1 MKINQWI
8 VICFIGL
15 KIIFANPDENT
26 EINTITFIGNK
37 NIKSQFLLNIINIQ
51 NKTFFTDQ
59 SFDRRVIKLDAIS
72 IKNYYLTNGYL
83 DVAVI
88 DSFQINQNK
97 ADIIFRISEGKQY
110 YLNTININGNYSIS
124 DKDIFKI
131 LNLKKK
137 KPFNPVAIQINR
149 NRLDDKYFELSK
161 LFTNIKIEPKI
172 TDSVIV
178 NISINEG
185 PDVFIDKIFIEGINE
200 SLDSNLVYRE
210 LLFSKKDKYLKS
222 AIDLSQRKLMEI
234 GIFSMAAITP
244 IKNTTNDTTVNL
256 LIELR
261 EMNRREI
268 LSSGGYYPIT
278 VNEGVDQ
285 VIALAGDIAWKD
297 RRVLNSVASFQV
309 KSSLAIPFEAGYQYP
324 RFTFDM
330 LISNQWILGLR
341 IPSEL
346 KGFFQSFR
354 NYNQDEG
361 IYRYGF
367 QLANILRLDD
377 RSYIRAILR
386 WELFDDNKRDNK
398 NDIEN
403 RSFRLIGRFDRSNN
417 PVYPSQGYI
426 LNAEIISVGG
436 ALGGNRTYQKLDIGI
451 QGYSSIQKKSVLAS
465 RIKYGMIF
473 NWKDNYDI
481 YESLLYDKFYLG
493 GSSSLRAWDPLK
505 FLTEIDAGN
514 DLVGNADD
522 RIIPKGMLT
531 RLLINIEVRFP
542 IYRLFGGEVFL
553 DGGQL
558 TDIRNNIS
566 INDVKWGKG
575 FGITFSSPFGPVRL
589 DYSNKLEENN
599 LKNGKLNLGLLYIF

>member
-124 DKDIFKI
+124 DKEIFKI

-149 NRLDDKYFELSK
+149 NRLDDRYFELSK

-417 PVYPSQGYI
+417 PIYPSKGYI
-426 LNAEIISVGG
+426 LNTEIISVGG

-505 FLTEIDAGN
+505 FLTEIDVGN

>member
-97 ADIIFRISEGKQY
+97 ADIFFRISEGKQY

-417 PVYPSQGYI
+417 PIYPSKGYI
-426 LNAEIISVGG
+426 LNTEIISVGG

-505 FLTEIDAGN
+505 FLTEIDVGN
-514 DLVGNADD
+514 DLVSNADD

>member
-97 ADIIFRISEGKQY
+97 ADIFFRISEGKQY

-124 DKDIFKI
+124 DKEIFKI

-149 NRLDDKYFELSK
+149 NRLDDRYFELSK

-185 PDVFIDKIFIEGINE
+185 PDIFIDKIFIEGINE

-210 LLFSKKDKYLKS
+210 LQFSKKDKYLKS

-417 PVYPSQGYI
+417 PIYPSQGYI

>member
-124 DKDIFKI
+124 DKEIFKI
-131 LNLKKK
+131 LNLKKN

-149 NRLDDKYFELSK
+149 NRLDDRYFELSK

-185 PDVFIDKIFIEGINE
+185 PDIFIDKIFIEGINE

-309 KSSLAIPFEAGYQYP
+309 KSSLAIPFESGYQYP

-417 PVYPSQGYI
+417 HIYPSKGYI
-426 LNAEIISVGG
+426 LNTEIISVGG

-505 FLTEIDAGN
+505 FLTEIDVGN

>member
-417 PVYPSQGYI
+417 PIYPSKGYI
-426 LNAEIISVGG
+426 LNTEIISVGG

>member
-97 ADIIFRISEGKQY
+97 ADIFFRISEGKQY

-124 DKDIFKI
+124 DKEIFKI

-149 NRLDDKYFELSK
+149 NRLDDRYFELSK

-417 PVYPSQGYI
+417 PIYPSKGYI
-426 LNAEIISVGG
+426 LNTEIISVGG

-465 RIKYGMIF
+465 RIKYGMIY

-505 FLTEIDAGN
+505 FLTEIDEGN

>member
-1 MKINQWI
+1 MKINEWI

-97 ADIIFRISEGKQY
+97 ADIFFRISEGKQY

-124 DKDIFKI
+124 DKEIFKI

-149 NRLDDKYFELSK
+149 NRLDDRYFELSK

-185 PDVFIDKIFIEGINE
+185 PDIFIDKIFIDGINE

-417 PVYPSQGYI
+417 PIYPSKGYI
-426 LNAEIISVGG
+426 LNTEIISVGG

-505 FLTEIDAGN
+505 FLTEIDVGN
-514 DLVGNADD
+514 DLVSNADD

>member
-124 DKDIFKI
+124 DKEIFKI

-149 NRLDDKYFELSK
+149 NRLDDRYFELSK

-417 PVYPSQGYI
+417 PIYPSQGYI

>member
-97 ADIIFRISEGKQY
+97 ADILFRISEGKQY

-124 DKDIFKI
+124 DKEIFKI
-131 LNLKKK
+131 LNLKKN

-149 NRLDDKYFELSK
+149 NRLDDRYFELSK
-161 LFTNIKIEPKI
+161 LFTKIKIEPKI

-185 PDVFIDKIFIEGINE
+185 PDIFIDKIFIEGINE

-417 PVYPSQGYI
+417 PIYPSKGYI
-426 LNAEIISVGG
+426 LNTEMISVGG

>member
-97 ADIIFRISEGKQY
+97 ADILFRISEGKQY

-124 DKDIFKI
+124 DKEIFKI

-137 KPFNPVAIQINR
+137 KPFNPVAIQINK
-149 NRLDDKYFELSK
+149 NRLDDRYFELSK
-161 LFTNIKIEPKI
+161 LFTKIKIEPKI

-185 PDVFIDKIFIEGINE
+185 PDIFIDKIFIEGINE

-417 PVYPSQGYI
+417 PIYPSKGYI
-426 LNAEIISVGG
+426 LNTEIISVGG

-505 FLTEIDAGN
+505 FLTEIDVGN

>member
-124 DKDIFKI
+124 DKEIFKI

-149 NRLDDKYFELSK
+149 NRLDDRYFELSK

-417 PVYPSQGYI
+417 PIYPSKGYI
-426 LNAEIISVGG
+426 LNTEIISVGG

-465 RIKYGMIF
+465 RIKYGMIY

>member
-97 ADIIFRISEGKQY
+97 ADIFFRISEGKQY

-124 DKDIFKI
+124 DKEIFKI

-149 NRLDDKYFELSK
+149 NRLDDRYFELSK

-185 PDVFIDKIFIEGINE
+185 PDIFIDKIFIEGINE

-234 GIFSMAAITP
+234 GIFSMDAITP

-417 PVYPSQGYI
+417 PIYPSKGYI
-426 LNAEIISVGG
+426 LNTEIISVGG

-465 RIKYGMIF
+465 RIKYGMIY

-505 FLTEIDAGN
+505 FLTEIDEGN

>member
-97 ADIIFRISEGKQY
+97 ADIFFRISEGKQY

-149 NRLDDKYFELSK
+149 NRLDDRYFELSK

-185 PDVFIDKIFIEGINE
+185 PDIFIDKIFIEGINE

-417 PVYPSQGYI
+417 PIYPSKGYI
-426 LNAEIISVGG
+426 LNTEIISVGG

-505 FLTEIDAGN
+505 FLTEIDEGN

>member
-124 DKDIFKI
+124 DKEIFKI

-149 NRLDDKYFELSK
+149 NRLDDRYFELSK

-185 PDVFIDKIFIEGINE
+185 PDIFIDKIFIEGINE

-417 PVYPSQGYI
+417 PIYPSQGYI

>member
-88 DSFQINQNK
+88 DSFLISQNK
-97 ADIIFRISEGKQY
+97 ADIFFRISEGKQY

-124 DKDIFKI
+124 DKEIFKI

-149 NRLDDKYFELSK
+149 NRLDDRYFELSK

-185 PDVFIDKIFIEGINE
+185 PDIFIDKIFIEGINE

-417 PVYPSQGYI
+417 PIYPSKGYI
-426 LNAEIISVGG
+426 LNTEIISVGG

>member
-8 VICFIGL
+8 VICCIGL

-88 DSFQINQNK
+88 DSFLINQNK
-97 ADIIFRISEGKQY
+97 ADIFFRISEGKQY

-124 DKDIFKI
+124 DKEIFKI

-149 NRLDDKYFELSK
+149 NRLDDRYFELSK

-185 PDVFIDKIFIEGINE
+185 PDIFIDKIYIEGINE

-417 PVYPSQGYI
+417 PIYPSKGYI
-426 LNAEIISVGG
+426 LNTEIISVGG

-505 FLTEIDAGN
+505 FLTEIDVGN

>member
-88 DSFQINQNK
+88 DSFLISQNK
-97 ADIIFRISEGKQY
+97 ADIFFRISEGKQY

-124 DKDIFKI
+124 DKEIFKI

-149 NRLDDKYFELSK
+149 NRLDDRYFELSK

-185 PDVFIDKIFIEGINE
+185 PDIFIDKIFIEGINE

-417 PVYPSQGYI
+417 PIYPSKGYI
-426 LNAEIISVGG
+426 LNTEIISVGG

-505 FLTEIDAGN
+505 FLTEIDEGN

>member
-124 DKDIFKI
+124 DKEIFKI
-131 LNLKKK
+131 LNLKNKR
-137 KPFNPVAIQINR
+137 PFNPVAIQINR
-149 NRLDDKYFELSK
+149 NRLDDRYFELSK

-185 PDVFIDKIFIEGINE
+185 PDIFIDKIFIEGINE

-417 PVYPSQGYI
+417 PIYPSQGYI

-451 QGYSSIQKKSVLAS
+451 QGYSSIQKKSVFAS
-465 RIKYGMIF
+465 RLKYGMIF

>member
-15 KIIFANPDENT
+15 KIILANQDEKP

-83 DVAVI
+83 DVAII

-97 ADIIFRISEGKQY
+97 ADIFFRISEGKQY

-124 DKDIFKI
+124 DKEIFKI

-137 KPFNPVAIQINR
+137 KPFNPVAIQINK
-149 NRLDDKYFELSK
+149 NRLDDRYFELSK

-178 NISINEG
+178 NIFINEG
-185 PDVFIDKIFIEGINE
+185 PDIFIDKIYIEGINE

-210 LLFSKKDKYLKS
+210 LLFSKKDKYLKN

-297 RRVLNSVASFQV
+297 SRVLNSVASFQV

-417 PVYPSQGYI
+417 PIYPSKGYI
-426 LNAEIISVGG
+426 LNTEMISVGG

-451 QGYSSIQKKSVLAS
+451 QGYTSIQKKSVLAS

>member
-97 ADIIFRISEGKQY
+97 ADIFFRISEGKQY

-124 DKDIFKI
+124 DKEIFKI

-137 KPFNPVAIQINR
+137 KPFNPVAIQINK
-149 NRLDDKYFELSK
+149 NRLDDRYFELSK

-185 PDVFIDKIFIEGINE
+185 PDIFIDKIFIEGINE

-417 PVYPSQGYI
+417 PIYPSKGYI
-426 LNAEIISVGG
+426 LNTEIISVGG

-451 QGYSSIQKKSVLAS
+451 QGYSSILKKSVLAS

-505 FLTEIDAGN
+505 FLTEIDVGN

>member
-124 DKDIFKI
+124 DKEIFKI

-137 KPFNPVAIQINR
+137 RPFNPVAIQINR
-149 NRLDDKYFELSK
+149 NRLDDRYFELSK

-185 PDVFIDKIFIEGINE
+185 PDIFIDKIFIEGINE

-354 NYNQDEG
+354 NYNQNEG

-417 PVYPSQGYI
+417 PIYPSQGYI

-505 FLTEIDAGN
+505 FLTEIDTGN

>member
-124 DKDIFKI
+124 DKEIFKI

-149 NRLDDKYFELSK
+149 NRLDDRYFELSK

-417 PVYPSQGYI
+417 PIYPSKGYI
-426 LNAEIISVGG
+426 LNTEIISVGG

-505 FLTEIDAGN
+505 FLTEIDTGN

>member
-124 DKDIFKI
+124 DKEIFKI

-149 NRLDDKYFELSK
+149 NRLDDRYFELSK

-185 PDVFIDKIFIEGINE
+185 PDIFIDKIFIEGINE

-330 LISNQWILGLR
+330 LISNQWIIGLR

-417 PVYPSQGYI
+417 PIYPSKGYI
-426 LNAEIISVGG
+426 LNTEIISVGG

-505 FLTEIDAGN
+505 FLTEIDEGN

>member
-88 DSFQINQNK
+88 DSFQIIQNK
-97 ADIIFRISEGKQY
+97 ADIFFRISEGKQY

-124 DKDIFKI
+124 DKEIFKI

-137 KPFNPVAIQINR
+137 KPFNPVSIQINR
-149 NRLDDKYFELSK
+149 NRLDDRYFELSK

-185 PDVFIDKIFIEGINE
+185 PDIFIDKIFIDGINE

-417 PVYPSQGYI
+417 PIYPSKGYI
-426 LNAEIISVGG
+426 LNTEIISVGG

>member
-124 DKDIFKI
+124 DKEIFKI

-149 NRLDDKYFELSK
+149 NRLDDRYFELSK

-330 LISNQWILGLR
+330 LISNQWIIGLR

-417 PVYPSQGYI
+417 PIYPSKGYI
-426 LNAEIISVGG
+426 LNTEIISVGG

-505 FLTEIDAGN
+505 FLTEIDVGN

>member
-124 DKDIFKI
+124 DKEIFKI

-149 NRLDDKYFELSK
+149 NRLDDRYFELSK

-185 PDVFIDKIFIEGINE
+185 PDIFIDKIFIEGINE

-417 PVYPSQGYI
+417 PIYPSKGYI
-426 LNAEIISVGG
+426 LNTEIISVGG

-505 FLTEIDAGN
+505 FLTEIDEGN

>member
-149 NRLDDKYFELSK
+149 NRLDDRYFELSK

-185 PDVFIDKIFIEGINE
+185 PDIFIDKIFIEGINE

-244 IKNTTNDTTVNL
+244 IKNTANDTTVNL

-417 PVYPSQGYI
+417 PIYPSKGYI
-426 LNAEIISVGG
+426 LNTEIISVGG